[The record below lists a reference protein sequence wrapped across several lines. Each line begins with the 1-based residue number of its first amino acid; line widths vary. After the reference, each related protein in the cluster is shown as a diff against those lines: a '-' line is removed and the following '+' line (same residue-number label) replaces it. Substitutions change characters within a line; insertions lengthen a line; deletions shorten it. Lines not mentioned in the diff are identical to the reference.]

1 MLAMA
6 GCAPS
11 VPLTIGC
18 PDAKPKTVKIS
29 FKKNEEIRVNRP
41 VLNVEQGDVIVC
53 EIKGGAGIEVI
64 IEGAE
69 SDDEWLDTKGKGS
82 PDGNSYYVCVEDDQ
96 DVKDY
101 KYNIEVVGVGTLDPV
116 VRVKTK
122 GSGA

>member
-1 MLAMA
+1 
-6 GCAPS
+6 
-11 VPLTIGC
+11 
-18 PDAKPKTVKIS
+18 
-29 FKKNEEIRVNRP
+29 
-41 VLNVEQGDVIVC
+41 VC